1 MDFGNFGRYAQSACY
16 NYIDLNHTQMNG
28 KPIFGPNVA
37 GAPGKN
43 TRSSLHN
50 TNGLPSLKTRLM
62 ALSNRGDAM
71 SGTNNI
77 DLSDVDAASP
87 TPEMIETKM
96 GSPLNELVLPGTGQK
111 LGSPLPIEMH
121 DYPA

>member
-1 MDFGNFGRYAQSACY
+1 
-16 NYIDLNHTQMNG
+16 
-28 KPIFGPNVA
+28 
-37 GAPGKN
+37 
-43 TRSSLHN
+43 
-50 TNGLPSLKTRLM
+50 
-62 ALSNRGDAM
+62 M

-87 TPEMIETKM
+87 TPVMIETKM